1 MIHKLLSDLR
11 YMLQQGQKINIT
23 IDDLADSGDGVGR
36 YENMAVFI
44 PNTVPGDRLTAK
56 LELVKKNFAKASI
69 DKILSPSRDRIRPSC
84 IVADKC
90 GGCQWQTV
98 SYEAQLRTKQNLVQ
112 QAMQRIG
119 GMPPEVLAECLSP
132 IIGADASLHYRNKV
146 TYPLATGKD
155 GNLKA
160 GYYQKGSHKIVN
172 LNQCPAQDERL
183 DPMLAELKMDI
194 HNQCWEIYNEA
205 EHTGLLR
212 HLGLRIGRHTGEILI
227 TLVSRD
233 WNVPNLAVFA
243 QTWLERYDKVVGV
256 ILNCNPDRTNA
267 IFGRDSRC
275 IAGRDYLLEK
285 FAGLTFHL
293 RADTFFQVYTEQ
305 AEKMLE
311 VITTE
316 LDLQGTEILLDA
328 YAGIGTIALP
338 LAEQVQQAIAIEI
351 QPQATAQ
358 GKLNATLNGIDN
370 VTFYTGKVE
379 ELIGQI
385 KQESGVNP
393 DIVILD
399 PPRKGCDQAVID
411 YLRGNSS
418 DGFMPDRLV
427 YVSCNP
433 ATQARD
439 LKLLCEGDRY
449 RLTRIQ
455 PIDFFPQTSHV
466 EAIAF
471 LQRN

>member
-1 MIHKLLSDLR
+1 MLL
-11 YMLQQGQKINIT
+11 QGQKITLT

-36 YENMAVFI
+36 YENIAIFV
-44 PNTVPGDRLTAK
+44 PNSVPGDRLQVK
-56 LELVKKNFAKASI
+56 LEFVKKNFANASI
-69 DKILSPSRDRIRPSC
+69 EKILTPSSDRVRPSC

-90 GGCQWQTV
+90 GGCQWQAV
-98 SYEAQLRTKQNLVQ
+98 SYPAQLRTKQNIVL
-112 QAMQRIG
+112 QALQRIG
-119 GMPPEVLAECLSP
+119 GFSPEMLTDLISP
-132 IIGADASLHYRNKV
+132 IVGAKDSLHYRNKV

-160 GYYQKGSHKIVN
+160 GYYQKGSHRIVN

-194 HNQCWEIYNEA
+194 HNQCWQIYDENT
-205 EHTGLLR
+205 HTGLLR
-212 HLGLRIGRHTGEILI
+212 HLGLRIGRSTGEILI
-227 TLVSRD
+227 TLVTRD
-233 WNVPNLAVFA
+233 WQVPNLSVFA

-256 ILNCNPDRTNA
+256 ILNCNPDKTNA
-267 IFGRDSRC
+267 IFGRESRC
-275 IAGRDYLLEK
+275 IAGKDYLLEK
-285 FAGLTFHL
+285 FAGLTFRL
-293 RADTFFQVYTEQ
+293 RGDTFFQVYTEQ
-305 AEKMLE
+305 AEQMLKIIE
-311 VITTE
+311 AE
-316 LDLQGTEILLDA
+316 LKLEGTEVLLDA

-338 LAEQVQQAIAIEI
+338 LAEQVKQAIAIEI

-358 GKLNATLNGIDN
+358 GKLNAELNGIDN
-370 VTFYTGKVE
+370 VVFHTGKVE
-379 ELIGQI
+379 ELIGTL
-385 KQESGVNP
+385 NLHP

-399 PPRKGCDQAVID
+399 PPRKGCEPEVITF
-411 YLRGNSS
+411 LRENA
-418 DGFMPDRLV
+418 PDRLV

-449 RLTRIQ
+449 QITRIQ

-471 LQRN
+471 LTKL

>member
-1 MIHKLLSDLR
+1 
-11 YMLQQGQKINIT
+11 MLQQGQKINLT

-36 YENMAVFI
+36 YENLAIFV
-44 PNTVPGDRLTAK
+44 PNTVPGDRIAAK
-56 LELVKKNFAKASI
+56 LEFVKKNFANASI
-69 DKILSPSRDRIRPSC
+69 EKILSPSSDRIRPSC

-98 SYEAQLRTKQNLVQ
+98 SYAAQLRIKENLVA
-112 QAMQRIG
+112 QALQRIG
-119 GMPPEVLAECLSP
+119 GFSPELIAECLTP
-132 IIGADASLHYRNKV
+132 IIGATESLHYRNKV
-146 TYPLATGKD
+146 TYPLAKGKD

-160 GYYQKGSHKIVN
+160 GYYQKRSHKLVN
-172 LNQCPAQDERL
+172 LNQCPAQDQRL
-183 DPMLAELKMDI
+183 DPLLAEIKQDI
-194 HNQCWEIYNEA
+194 HNQCWEIYDENN
-205 EHTGLLR
+205 HTGLLR
-212 HLGLRIGRHTGEILI
+212 HLGLRIGRNTGEVLI
-227 TLVSRD
+227 TLVTRD
-233 WNVPNLAVFA
+233 WDVPNLASFA
-243 QTWLERYDKVVGV
+243 QTWVDRYAQVVGV
-256 ILNCNPDRTNA
+256 ILNRNPDRTNA
-267 IFGRDSRC
+267 IFGRESRC

-293 RADTFFQVYTEQ
+293 RGDTFFQVYTEQ
-305 AEKMLE
+305 AEKMLS
-311 VITTE
+311 VIAST
-316 LDLQGTEILLDA
+316 LDLQGTEVIVDA

-358 GKLNATLNGIDN
+358 GKLNASLNGIDN

-379 ELIGQI
+379 DLLEQVI
-385 KQESGVNP
+385 KENNVQP
-393 DIVILD
+393 DVVILD
-399 PPRKGCDQAVID
+399 PPRKGCESSVIN
-411 YLRGNSS
+411 YLRGDNLSCV
-418 DGFMPDRLV
+418 MPDRLV

-449 RLTRIQ
+449 KLTRIQ

-471 LQRN
+471 LSRCWATK